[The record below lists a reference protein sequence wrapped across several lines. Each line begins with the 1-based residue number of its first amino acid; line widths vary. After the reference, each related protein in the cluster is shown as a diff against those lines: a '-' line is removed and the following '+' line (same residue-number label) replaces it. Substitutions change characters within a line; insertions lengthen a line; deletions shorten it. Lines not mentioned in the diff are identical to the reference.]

1 VRVGNR
7 IARGGLGLIAVLVL
21 SILGAGPAW
30 AQEVQV
36 TPASSITPDSNITSW
51 VWQIAVASAILAV
64 LTAIGITL
72 AYMRHAPRFSGRKAK
87 AQPAAAPGS
96 RPPALARQAAA
107 VRWTP
112 PADGGHAAAPA
123 PSGGGGTATAVLE
136 RPEESEAPVA
146 EAPAEAPPTEA
157 PPTEPPPTEPPPSA
171 PPAET
176 PAAPPTGPQPSAPAE
191 TPAAPPTPAPAAE
204 AASHG
209 SGAMDQET
217 FDRVLEEQ
225 LAKGVDKRVAE
236 GRARAAAVVAAR
248 KKAQG

>member
-176 PAAPPTGPQPSAPAE
+176 PAAPPT
-191 TPAAPPTPAPAAE
+191 PAPAAE

>member
-1 VRVGNR
+1 MRVRYR
-7 IARGGLGLIAVLVL
+7 IVRGGLGLLTVLVL
-21 SILGAGPAW
+21 SMVGPGPAW
-30 AQEVQV
+30 SQEIQV

-64 LTAIGITL
+64 LTLIGITL

-87 AQPAAAPGS
+87 VQPAAAPGT
-96 RPPALARQAAA
+96 RPPALTRQAAA

-123 PSGGGGTATAVLE
+123 ASGGATATAVLE
-136 RPEESEAPVA
+136 RPEEPEPPAAEAPP
-146 EAPAEAPPTEA
+146 PAEAPPAE
-157 PPTEPPPTEPPPSA
+157 A
-171 PPAET
+171 PPAEAPPSQPPASAPST
-176 PAAPPTGPQPSAPAE
+176 EAPAAP
-191 TPAAPPTPAPAAE
+191 AAAPAAE
-204 AASHG
+204 AAAHG

-225 LAKGVDKRVAE
+225 LAKGVDRRVAE